1 MKAKHEIEC
10 LVSIARKKKKSNPG
24 SSVFEILEYGSNF
37 DFIREKTVVTQ
48 NSYSKPTCGNLG
60 MDT

>member
-10 LVSIARKKKKSNPG
+10 LVSIARKKKKKGNPG

-37 DFIREKTVVTQ
+37 DFMV
-48 NSYSKPTCGNLG
+48 Y
-60 MDT
+60 

>member
-1 MKAKHEIEC
+1 MFGQYSKK
-10 LVSIARKKKKSNPG
+10 KKKKSNPG
-24 SSVFEILEYGSNF
+24 SCVFEILEYGSNF
-37 DFIREKTVVTQ
+37 DFIREKTVVNQ